1 MADVGTTSS
10 YYLQI
15 EGVITE
21 ETAIKGLNEISYES
35 TSAGS
40 QKPIGSGKKGA
51 IYTNVSGGYRT
62 QASMS
67 IDVYVSA
74 DSSTASYK
82 LREWF
87 KKIIPSSNQGSGEWK
102 SNRKNGTLTLK
113 AGPDASAATL
123 KQWNFTNVWVNK
135 YTLSAT
141 NVSGQEL
148 LKETFEFVA
157 DNIKPA

>member
-15 EGVITE
+15 EGIITE

-40 QKPIGSGKKGA
+40 QKPIGSGKKGSL
-51 IYTNVSGGYRT
+51 YTNVSGGYRT

-87 KKIIPSSNQGSGEWK
+87 KKILPSSSQGSGQWK

-113 AGPDASAATL
+113 AGPDASAPTL
-123 KQWNFTNVWVNK
+123 KQWNFTNMWVQK

-141 NVSGQEL
+141 NVTGQEL
-148 LKETFEFVA
+148 LTETFEFAA